1 MKLNWES
8 LVGVQ
13 TGLYTVKH
21 YSSHLGKVLLYMPI
35 VPKVAKQFKILTHI
49 FMSL

>member
-1 MKLNWES
+1 MKLNWDS
-8 LVGVQ
+8 LVGVR

-21 YSSHLGKVLLYMPI
+21 YNSHLGKVLYMSI
-35 VPKVAKQFKILTHI
+35 VPNIAKQFKILTHI